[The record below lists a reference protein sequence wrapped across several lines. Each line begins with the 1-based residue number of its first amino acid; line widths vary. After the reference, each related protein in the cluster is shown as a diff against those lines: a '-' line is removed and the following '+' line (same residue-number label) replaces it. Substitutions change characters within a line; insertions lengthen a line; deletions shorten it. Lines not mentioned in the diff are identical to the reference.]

1 MNCLLNDVIA
11 LLRMGVR
18 EGWDEKERMKELID
32 GCRNR
37 KQGRV
42 RVVSERKKRE

>member
-18 EGWDEKERMKELID
+18 AGD
-32 GCRNR
+32 GMN
-37 KQGRV
+37 
-42 RVVSERKKRE
+42 ERKKEGIDRWL